1 MKIQAIIFDDE
12 KDLQELTGLN
22 HDQLWD
28 AGFDLD
34 DWDFGIAI
42 EESLTTQYAEASG
55 NGALA
60 NCWSYYEFPE
70 VIQWMLDSCYCV
82 RHVEYNGNRYMMS
95 YHS

>member
-1 MKIQAIIFDDE
+1 MKLQAIIFDDE

-34 DWDFGIAI
+34 DWDFGIVTDEI
-42 EESLTTQYAEASG
+42 MGVPFEGVSRKPV
-55 NGALA
+55 NIV
-60 NCWSYYEFPE
+60 YYKDLPAC
-70 VIQWMLDSCYCV
+70 IQWMFDSCFCA
-82 RHVEYNGNRYMMS
+82 RNVEYNGKHYTMA

>member
-1 MKIQAIIFDDE
+1 MKLQAIIFDDE

-34 DWDFGIAI
+34 DWDFGIVAD
-42 EESLTTQYAEASG
+42 ESFTTQYAEESVKPVSCLNYG
-55 NGALA
+55 
-60 NCWSYYEFPE
+60 EIPE
-70 VIQWMLDSCYCV
+70 SIQWMFDSCFCI
-82 RHVEYNGNRYMMS
+82 RHVEYNGKHYTMA